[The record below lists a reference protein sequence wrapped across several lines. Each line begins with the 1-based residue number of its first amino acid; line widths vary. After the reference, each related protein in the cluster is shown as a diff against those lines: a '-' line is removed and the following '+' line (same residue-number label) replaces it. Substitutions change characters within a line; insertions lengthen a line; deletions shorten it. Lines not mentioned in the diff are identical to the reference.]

1 MKKILTITVIFLAIL
16 SLVYNVIAQT
26 EEATSP
32 AEASSSATVE
42 VDETVKEF
50 KERVAKLAEA
60 GRSEQ
65 QALSG
70 RVLSIK
76 DNNLT
81 VLTNESETYTIIVE
95 KDMTMVYSLVNG
107 VKKEK
112 EFGDIAK
119 DDYIIVNG
127 PIMDKTI
134 NANSVYIEDQYKL
147 QSGKVTEINKEDFY
161 LNILSFDK
169 ENDLVDIEAY
179 TKIFLINIKTLES
192 ERIGFTKLKVGDTIH
207 VVYKQAGTT
216 DKSEKRYSATRI
228 LVIPQEYFLQ

>member
-1 MKKILTITVIFLAIL
+1 MKKILTITITFLIIL
-16 SLVYNVIAQT
+16 SLVYSVVAQT
-26 EEATSP
+26 EEATSS
-32 AEASSSATVE
+32 AEASPSAKVE

-65 QALSG
+65 QAQSG
-70 RVLSIK
+70 RVTLIK
-76 DNNLT
+76 DNTLT
-81 VLTNESETYTIIVE
+81 VLTNDNETYKIVVE
-95 KDMTMVYSLVNG
+95 KDMTMIYSLVNG

-112 EFGDIAK
+112 EFGDIVK
-119 DDYIIVNG
+119 GDYIIVNG

-134 NANSVYIEDQYKL
+134 NANSVYIDDQYKL
-147 QSGKVTEINKEDFY
+147 QSGKVTEINKEDYY
-161 LNILSFDK
+161 LNILNSDK
-169 ENDLVDIEAY
+169 ENDLVDIETY

-207 VVYKQAGTT
+207 IVYKQDNTT